1 MCSAPLANSSVI
13 IYSKPYRQ
21 DRTDRPVE
29 KVVKKK
35 RERETSLTMSALSLS
50 ERKEAAI
57 ALLSMRKG
65 RFVYEDDQVDCE

>member
-1 MCSAPLANSSVI
+1 MSVRF
-13 IYSKPYRQ
+13 SKQ
-21 DRTDRPVE
+21 TVE

-35 RERETSLTMSALSLS
+35 RERETSLTMSASSLL

-65 RFVYEDDQVDCE
+65 RVVYEDDQADCE